1 MKTLT
6 AKLCSGISRSKAFE
20 EKGLAQY
27 AVNVGFKC
35 GHACSCCSSDAMNA
49 RDKSKNLIW
58 KGQR

>member
-20 EKGLAQY
+20 KKGLAQY

-35 GHACSCCSSDAMNA
+35 GHACTYCSSDAML
-49 RDKSKNLIW
+49 RIM
-58 KGQR
+58 QEIQVRI